1 MEVYDCIRKRRSV
14 RIYRDEPVSDEVVEE
29 LLESARMAPCANN
42 RQEWAFV
49 VVRSGEVKKRI
60 LDAVVEIET
69 TLTQPAWKRLQ
80 VGGEPL
86 KAMARSIGEFTGRNI
101 TMENINSQ
109 PDLRQLLEDYTRRG
123 VIELFRADVLIAVY
137 RTAVEGLSVSIPNAF
152 DTGAAIENMLLAA
165 TARGFGSVWAGGF
178 SSSETKV
185 EYRATGMAI
194 RAYHKDRISEILHAP
209 KEMDLAAMVFIG
221 RAASEPPMPPKKPL
235 EQVAFRDQ
243 FGTPW
248 KRSETP

>member
-1 MEVYDCIRKRRSV
+1 MEVYECIKKRRSI
-14 RIYRDEPVSDEVVEE
+14 RAYKDEPVSDEVVEE
-29 LLESARMAPCANN
+29 LLESARMAPCSNN

-49 VVRSGEVKKRI
+49 VVRNSEVKKKI

-86 KAMARSIGEFTGRNI
+86 EAMVQSMSEFTGRNL
-101 TMENINSQ
+101 TVENIDDQ
-109 PDLRQLLEDYTRRG
+109 PDLRQLLEDYTKRG
-123 VIELFRADVLIAVY
+123 VVELFRADVLIAVY

-165 TARGFGSVWAGGF
+165 TARGLGSVWAGGF
-178 SSSETKV
+178 SASETKV
-185 EYRATGMAI
+185 EYRASGMAI

-209 KEMDLAAMVFIG
+209 REMDLAAMVFVG
-221 RAASEPPMPPKKPL
+221 RAASQVPVPPKKPL
-235 EQVAFRDQ
+235 QQVAFRDG

-248 KRSETP
+248 KRSDTA